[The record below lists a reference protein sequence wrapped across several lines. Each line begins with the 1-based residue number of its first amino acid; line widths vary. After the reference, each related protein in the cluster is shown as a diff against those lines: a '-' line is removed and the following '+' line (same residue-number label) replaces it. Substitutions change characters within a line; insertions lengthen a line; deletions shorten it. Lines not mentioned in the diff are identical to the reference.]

1 MKYINF
7 IQRFIPLQ
15 FGEIYSDD
23 DLLARFK
30 DSLEKINQDG
40 SMVLNNF
47 SFFHEYINDGIR
59 SQNTKH
65 QVIYVFIHVQLL
77 AFIVYSLSG
86 LSNAVELPF
95 IFLCIVGQYILCWV
109 IIHVDKQN
117 QFVHQVLDWSIKMS
131 DDLDLMNYLV
141 LESGKFTTDSTPFNE
156 NRYAKLWLKEMSTS
170 MDMPWESIV
179 IELLPGETIY
189 VPKIRVSLGGIRKSI
204 QDAGAYGFTA
214 GNNSTVPNILLKI
227 LLLFSRK
234 KKIKFFGMDDERN
247 KIDVQVKK
255 LVAHLELLFGKRDN
269 PPIKFDEEHQ
279 EWKTMINIVDRSN
292 TERKSIKQSLE
303 IFNKIMNSY
312 TGSNRLI

>member
-1 MKYINF
+1 
-7 IQRFIPLQ
+7 
-15 FGEIYSDD
+15 
-23 DLLARFK
+23 
-30 DSLEKINQDG
+30 
-40 SMVLNNF
+40 
-47 SFFHEYINDGIR
+47 
-59 SQNTKH
+59 
-65 QVIYVFIHVQLL
+65 
-77 AFIVYSLSG
+77 
-86 LSNAVELPF
+86 
-95 IFLCIVGQYILCWV
+95 
-109 IIHVDKQN
+109 
-117 QFVHQVLDWSIKMS
+117 MS

-234 KKIKFFGMDDERN
+234 KKIKFFGRDDERN